1 MKKGKLYLVGLPV
14 GNWEDMPPRAL
25 RYIKT
30 AKNIVMETEEAFERI
45 WPALGIEKP
54 NANFITIEMKSLG
67 GEPGKSYELA
77 NMNKII
83 ELLERGEDVHIISD
97 DGMPGVADPGELI
110 TKRAIAL
117 GYEVTAT
124 PGPSVALAAVAVAG
138 CMHNFTFE
146 SFLPFSKE
154 ERIKYIQDRKL
165 LHAPMVFV
173 LRNLIRTENNQPGF
187 HPEIPEFLGEA
198 VEVLGA
204 NRKAVLCYN
213 LTKENE
219 RVVRGTLLELKN
231 YFDSTPREHD
241 LITIVIDTQGGS
253 FSHMGQMSVPNKD

>member
-30 AKNIVMETEEAFERI
+30 AKNIVMESEEAFEQI
-45 WPALGIEKP
+45 WPSLGIDKP
-54 NANFITIEMKSLG
+54 DANFITIEMVSIG
-67 GEPGKSYELA
+67 GEPGKSYELE
-77 NMNKII
+77 NMDKIL
-83 ELLERGEDVHIISD
+83 ELLSNGEDVHLISD

-110 TKRAIAL
+110 TKQAIAN
-117 GYEVTAT
+117 GFEVTAT

-146 SFLPFSKE
+146 SFLPFTKE
-154 ERIKYIQDRKL
+154 ERIKYIFERRH

-173 LRNLIRTENNQPGF
+173 LRNLMRNVDDKPAY
-187 HPEIPEFLGEA
+187 HHEIPEFLGEA

-219 RVVRGTLLELKN
+219 KVIRGTLQELKE
-231 YFDSTPREHD
+231 YFDKSPRQPD
-241 LITIVIDTQGGS
+241 LITIVIDTMGGS
-253 FSHMGQMSVPNKD
+253 FDHMGIMKA

>member
-30 AKNIVMETEEAFERI
+30 AKNIVMESEEAFERI

-54 NANFITIEMKSLG
+54 NANFITIEMVSIG
-67 GEPGKSYELA
+67 GEPGKSYELE
-77 NMNKII
+77 NMGKIL
-83 ELLERGEDVHIISD
+83 ELLQNGEDVHLISD

-110 TKRAIAL
+110 TKQAIAN
-117 GYEVTAT
+117 GFEVTAT

-146 SFLPFSKE
+146 SFLPFTKE
-154 ERIKYIQDRKL
+154 ERVKYIDQRKY

-173 LRNLIRTENNQPGF
+173 LRNLMRSQDNQPAY
-187 HPEIPEFLGEA
+187 HHEIPEFLGEA

-219 RVVRGTLLELKN
+219 RVVRGTLQELKK
-231 YFDSTPREHD
+231 YFDETPREPD
-241 LITIVIDTQGGS
+241 LITIVIDTAGGS
-253 FSHMGQMSVPNKD
+253 FD

>member
-30 AKNIVMETEEAFERI
+30 AKNIVMESEEAFEMI
-45 WPALGIEKP
+45 WPSLGIEKP
-54 NANFITIEMKSLG
+54 NANFITIEMVSTG
-67 GEPGKSYELA
+67 GEPGKSYELD
-77 NMNKII
+77 NMQKILD
-83 ELLERGEDVHIISD
+83 LLEAGEDVHLISD

-110 TKRAIAL
+110 TKQAIAN
-117 GYEVTAT
+117 GIEITAT

-146 SFLPFSKE
+146 SFLPFEKD
-154 ERIKYIQDRKL
+154 ERIKYISQRKY

-173 LRNLIRTENNQPGF
+173 LRNTKRSFNNQVAYSD
-187 HPEIPEFLGEA
+187 EIPEFLAEA
-198 VEVLGA
+198 AEVLGE

-219 RVVRGTLLELKN
+219 KVIRGTLKELHE
-231 YFDSTPREHD
+231 YFTTTPREPD

-253 FSHMGQMSVPNKD
+253 FSHMGQFKV